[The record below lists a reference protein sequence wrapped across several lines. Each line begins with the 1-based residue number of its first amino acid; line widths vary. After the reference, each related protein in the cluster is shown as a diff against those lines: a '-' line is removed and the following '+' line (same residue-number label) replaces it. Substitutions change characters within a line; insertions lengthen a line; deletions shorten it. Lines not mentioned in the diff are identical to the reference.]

1 MAERSER
8 RSEPVA
14 VREPAAVDDPV
25 IVVGAGSAGA
35 VVAARLAAAAV
46 PVLLLEAGPDH
57 DAAATPP
64 AIAGANF
71 FAACTDA
78 FLWPGLDGRRTP
90 SQAPRRYLRGR
101 VVGGCSAVNAMV
113 GLWATPADH
122 DAPGWPASLGWAATA
137 ARRAAIERR
146 LPLWRPPL
154 AAWSPVE
161 QALAVAA
168 QGAGHRWCDD
178 HHAAGAAGIGIG
190 PAPLTVRDGRRVSVN
205 EGYLE
210 PMRSPGYLTV
220 RGGAEVAAV
229 LLDGRRARGVRLTD
243 GTELAA
249 RRVVV
254 AAGAI
259 NSPVLLLRSGVSAA
273 GVGEG
278 LGDHPSAPVT
288 LVLRPTGRLQH
299 PDRYV
304 VNSLLRYSSGLV
316 AGDDGVADMQVLTIA
331 AVGAGP
337 QDLGV
342 AVAQAAVMRSFS
354 RGRVTIDAAG
364 APVLDFRLLDD
375 ERDRLRLRDGVRRLV
390 GLCRHPAMTAVTEAV
405 VLNGLDG
412 SAGVG
417 GLTGG
422 DIDALLADDGA
433 LDGWLAANT
442 GDYVHA
448 CGTCRMGEAGA
459 PGAVVDP
466 SDGAVHGYEALHV
479 IDASVLPDV
488 PRANTHL
495 TTVLVAEVLADG
507 LLSRCS

>member
-1 MAERSER
+1 MPGRQQLVEVGGAEHALTLPSPPDGRAVRAQVRTGGGARSGGGARTGDRGGRRFRR
-8 RSEPVA
+8 RSGGG
-14 VREPAAVDDPV
+14 PAGGRS
-25 IVVGAGSAGA
+25 GAGAAGGGRSRSRCGGHPA
-35 VVAARLAAAAV
+35 
-46 PVLLLEAGPDH
+46 
-57 DAAATPP
+57 
-64 AIAGANF
+64 AIAGPSF

-78 FLWPGLDGRRTP
+78 YLWQGLDGRRTP
-90 SQAPRRYLRGR
+90 SQAPCRYRGR

-168 QGAGHRWCDD
+168 QDAGHRWCDD

-190 PAPLTVRDGRRVSVN
+190 PAALTVRDGRRVSVN

-210 PMRSPGYLTV
+210 PMRPSGYLTV

-259 NSPVLLLRSGVSAA
+259 NSPVLLLRSGVSVA

-288 LVLRPTGRLQH
+288 LVLRPAGRLEH

-316 AGDDGVADMQVLTIA
+316 AGETMVWPTCRCSPSPPSGPAAGSGWRPRPQDAFVQSGTGLHRRRRCAGVGLPVARRR
-331 AVGAGP
+331 AGP
-337 QDLGV
+337 V
-342 AVAQAAVMRSFS
+342 AAC
-354 RGRVTIDAAG
+354 G
-364 APVLDFRLLDD
+364 
-375 ERDRLRLRDGVRRLV
+375 DGVRRLV

-405 VLNGLDG
+405 VLNG
-412 SAGVG
+412 S
-417 GLTGG
+417 TGPP
-422 DIDALLADDGA
+422 ARCADR
-433 LDGWLAANT
+433 W
-442 GDYVHA
+442 
-448 CGTCRMGEAGA
+448 
-459 PGAVVDP
+459 
-466 SDGAVHGYEALHV
+466 
-479 IDASVLPDV
+479 
-488 PRANTHL
+488 
-495 TTVLVAEVLADG
+495 
-507 LLSRCS
+507 